1 MPNEGN
7 RPAPPGDYVLDS
19 YALLAFFE
27 DETGSKRVS
36 DLLEAATNG
45 NCRLYLCIINLG
57 EILYIIERERGLSK
71 AQETLARID
80 EFPIEIVDADRNL
93 TLAAAHLKSD
103 CPVAYAD
110 CFAAA
115 LTMLKEA
122 ALVTGDIEFKKIQ
135 QSHHIQ
141 IEWLPP
147 IIAKS

>member
-1 MPNEGN
+1 MPKEGN
-7 RPAPPGDYVLDS
+7 RPAAPCDYVLDS

-27 DETGSKRVS
+27 DETGSERVR
-36 DLLEAATNG
+36 DLLEAAING

-80 EFPIEIVDADRNL
+80 ELPIEIVDADRNL

-110 CFAAA
+110 CFAA
-115 LTMLKEA
+115 
-122 ALVTGDIEFKKIQ
+122 
-135 QSHHIQ
+135 
-141 IEWLPP
+141 
-147 IIAKS
+147 